1 MKRFLKYLIF
11 LVATASLFFSLNLSA
26 NAFEE
31 NIDSYN
37 EEFDFQRI
45 ADAIDAETAELL
57 AEMGIDE
64 ISFEKL
70 FSVSVSKVFNVLFD
84 ITKRS
89 FTEPLKFLVTATGVL
104 ILTALFVGGATIL
117 GALIALFAS
126 FLNSSQTV
134 SVIGN
139 SILALSVAIPV
150 VNGVTTA
157 FSVLETLNVFT
168 TAFAGVFAMIVS
180 ASGKVALGT
189 SYASLAVLSDTLFS
203 ALLTGVSQ
211 PAVNAMCSLG
221 FLSCFDLYKFS
232 EKISSIVK
240 KLYITFLG
248 FIGTFF
254 SGVVTLKGV
263 MGAGVD
269 SLTSR
274 GIRFVVGRTV
284 PVVGGAVSDTYSALV
299 SSLSL
304 IKSTVGIFGIV
315 TVVLTVFPSLLE
327 LLGWVFALSVVI
339 SISDLLGS
347 NDCLGMFNIFKDA
360 LTLLGATTVFSA
372 VIFIVSVGVVIFV
385 RGV

>member
-1 MKRFLKYLIF
+1 MKRNIKLLIC
-11 LVATASLFFSLNLSA
+11 VAVCVVLFFPLGFSVA
-26 NAFEE
+26 AFEE
-31 NIDSYN
+31 NIDCYN
-37 EEFDFQRI
+37 DEFDFQSI
-45 ADAIDAETAELL
+45 ADAIDGETAGLL
-57 AEMGIDE
+57 SEIGIDE
-64 ISFEKL
+64 ISFDKL
-70 FSVSVSKVFNVLFD
+70 FSVNVSKVFDVLFS

-89 FTEPLKFLVTATGVL
+89 LTEPLRFLVSATGVL
-104 ILTALFVGGATIL
+104 ILTALFS
-117 GALIALFAS
+117 S

-139 SILALSVAIPV
+139 SVLALSVAVPV
-150 VNGVTTA
+150 ANSVTTA

-168 TAFAGVFAMIVS
+168 TAFAGVFAMVVS
-180 ASGKVALGT
+180 SSGKIALGT

-203 ALLTGVSQ
+203 ALLNGVSQ
-211 PAVNAMCSLG
+211 PAVNVMCSLG

-232 EKISSIVK
+232 EKISATVK

-248 FIGTFF
+248 FVGTFF
-254 SGVVTLKGV
+254 SGIVTLKGV

-284 PVVGGAVSDTYSALV
+284 PVVGGAVSDTYAALV

-315 TVVLTVFPSLLE
+315 TVVLTVIPSVME
-327 LLGWVFALSVVI
+327 LVGWIFALSIVI
-339 SISDLLGS
+339 SISELLAAEG
-347 NDCLGMFNIFKDA
+347 CVGMFSIFKDG
-360 LTLLGATTVFSA
+360 LTLLCATIVFAA

-385 RGV
+385 KGV

>member
-1 MKRFLKYLIF
+1 MKRILKS
-11 LVATASLFFSLNLSA
+11 LVFVIISISIIFSLSVSA
-26 NAFEE
+26 FAFEE
-31 NIDSYN
+31 NIDNYS
-37 EEFDFQRI
+37 EEFDFQSI
-45 ADAIDAETAELL
+45 ADAIDDETVGIL

-64 ISFEKL
+64 MSFEKL
-70 FSVSVSKVFNVLFD
+70 FSVSASKVFNVLFD

-89 FTEPLKFLVTATGVL
+89 LTEPLKFLVSATGVL
-104 ILTALFVGGATIL
+104 ILTALF
-117 GALIALFAS
+117 
-126 FLNSSQTV
+126 SSLVSSPQSV

-139 SILALSVAIPV
+139 SILALSVAVPV

-168 TAFAGVFAMIVS
+168 TAFAGVFAMLVS

-189 SYASLAVLSDTLFS
+189 SYASLAVLSDTLF
-203 ALLTGVSQ
+203 ATLLTGISQ
-211 PAVNAMCSLG
+211 PAINGMCSLG
-221 FLSCFDLYKFS
+221 FLSCLDLYKFS
-232 EKISSIVK
+232 EKISATVK

-254 SGVVTLKGV
+254 SGIVTLKGV

-274 GIRFVVGRTV
+274 GIRFVVGRSV
-284 PVVGGAVSDTYSALV
+284 PIVGGAVSDTYSALV

-315 TVVLTVFPSLLE
+315 TVVLTVLPSLLE
-327 LLGWVFALSVVI
+327 LMGWVFALSVVI
-339 SISDLLGS
+339 TISELLGS
-347 NDCLGMFNIFKDA
+347 DGCVGMFNIFKDA

>member
-104 ILTALFVGGATIL
+104 ILT
-117 GALIALFAS
+117 ALFAS

>member
-1 MKRFLKYLIF
+1 MKRFLKITIIVVTF
-11 LVATASLFFSLNLSA
+11 FILFFILSINA
-26 NAFEE
+26 NAIEE

-37 EEFDFQRI
+37 DEFDFQSI
-45 ADAIDAETAELL
+45 IDAIDNETVELL
-57 AEMGIDE
+57 AELGIDE

-70 FSVSVSKVFNVLFD
+70 FSVSGVKVFSVLFD

-89 FTEPLKFLVTATGVL
+89 LTEPLKFLVSATGVL
-104 ILTALFVGGATIL
+104 VLTALFS
-117 GALIALFAS
+117 S
-126 FLNSSQTV
+126 FLNSTQTI

-139 SILALSVAIPV
+139 SVLALSVAVPV
-150 VNGVTTA
+150 ANGVTTA
-157 FSVLETLNVFT
+157 FSVLEALNVFT
-168 TAFAGVFAMIVS
+168 TSFAGVFAMLVS

-189 SYASLAVLSDTLFS
+189 SYASLAVLSDALFS
-203 ALLTGVSQ
+203 TLLAGVSQ

-221 FLSCFDLYKFS
+221 FLSCFDVYKFS
-232 EKISSIVK
+232 SKISAIVK
-240 KLYITFLG
+240 KIYITFLG

-254 SGVVTLKGV
+254 SGIVTLKGV

-327 LLGWVFALSVVI
+327 LVGWVFALSIVI
-339 SISDLLGS
+339 SVSELLGS
-347 NDCLGMFNIFKDA
+347 NDCVGMFNIFKDA

-385 RGV
+385 KGV

>member
-1 MKRFLKYLIF
+1 MKRILKILKLVVASVILLIP
-11 LVATASLFFSLNLSA
+11 LTISV
-26 NAFEE
+26 NAIEE

-37 EEFDFQRI
+37 EEFNFQSI
-45 ADAIDAETAELL
+45 ADAVDDETAELL
-57 AEMGIDE
+57 GEMGIDE
-64 ISFEKL
+64 ISFEKI
-70 FSVSVSKVFNVLFD
+70 FSVSVTKVFNVLFN

-89 FTEPLKFLVTATGVL
+89 LTAPLKFLVSATGVL
-104 ILTALFVGGATIL
+104 ILNALFS
-117 GALIALFAS
+117 S

-139 SILALSVAIPV
+139 SILALTVAVPV
-150 VNGVTTA
+150 ANGVTTA

-168 TAFAGVFAMIVS
+168 TAFAGVFAMLVS

-203 ALLTGVSQ
+203 TLLTGVSQ
-211 PAVNAMCSLG
+211 PAINAMCSLG

-254 SGVVTLKGV
+254 SGIVTLKGV

-284 PVVGGAVSDTYSALV
+284 PVIGGAVSDTYSALV

-327 LLGWVFALSVVI
+327 LMGWIFVLSIII
-339 SISDLLGS
+339 SISELLGAS
-347 NDCLGMFNIFKDA
+347 DCVGMFNIFKDA

-385 RGV
+385 KGV

>member
-1 MKRFLKYLIF
+1 MKRILKSLVLASVFLTSF
-11 LVATASLFFSLNLSA
+11 VSLTISV

-31 NIDSYN
+31 NIDSYK

-45 ADAIDAETAELL
+45 ADAVDNETAEIL
-57 AEMGIDE
+57 AEIGIDE

-70 FSVSVSKVFNVLFD
+70 FSVNASKVFNVLFS

-89 FTEPLKFLVTATGVL
+89 LTQPLKFLVSATGVL
-104 ILTALFVGGATIL
+104 ILTALFS
-117 GALIALFAS
+117 S

-139 SILALSVAIPV
+139 SILALSVAVPV

-157 FSVLETLNVFT
+157 FSVLETLNAFT
-168 TAFAGVFAMIVS
+168 TAFAGVFAMLVS
-180 ASGKVALGT
+180 SSGKLALGT
-189 SYASLAVLSDTLFS
+189 SYASVAVLSDSLFS
-203 ALLTGVSQ
+203 ALLAGFSQ

-221 FLSCFDLYKFS
+221 FLSCFDIYKFS
-232 EKISSIVK
+232 EKVSSIVK
-240 KLYITFLG
+240 KVYISFLG

-254 SGVVTLKGV
+254 SGIVTLKGV

-315 TVVLTVFPSLLE
+315 TVVLTVLPSLLE
-327 LLGWVFALSVVI
+327 LVGWVFALSVVI
-339 SISDLLGS
+339 SLSELLGS
-347 NDCLGMFNIFKDA
+347 DNCIGMFNIFKDA
-360 LTLLGATTVFSA
+360 LTLLGATMVFSA
-372 VIFIVSVGVVIFV
+372 VIFVVSVGVVIFV

>member
-1 MKRFLKYLIF
+1 MKRFLKKSVFVFVLIF
-11 LVATASLFFSLNLSA
+11 SFFSFSVTADAL
-26 NAFEE
+26 EE
-31 NIDSYN
+31 NIDSYK
-37 EEFDFQRI
+37 EEFNFQSI
-45 ADAIDAETAELL
+45 ADAVDSQTAEILS
-57 AEMGIDE
+57 EMGIDE
-64 ISFEKL
+64 ISFEKI
-70 FSVSVSKVFNVLFD
+70 FSVSFSKVFTVLFD

-89 FTEPLKFLVTATGVL
+89 LKEPMKFLVSAIGVL
-104 ILTALFVGGATIL
+104 ILSALFS
-117 GALIALFAS
+117 S
-126 FLNSSQTV
+126 FFSSAQTV

-139 SILALSVAIPV
+139 SVLVLSMAVPL
-150 VNGVTTA
+150 VNAVTTA

-168 TAFAGVFAMIVS
+168 TTFAGVFAMIVS

-189 SYASLAVLSDTLFS
+189 SYASLAVVSDTLFS

-221 FLSCFDLYKFS
+221 FLSCFDIYKFS
-232 EKISSIVK
+232 EKISSMVK
-240 KLYITFLG
+240 KIYIFFLG

-254 SGVVTLKGV
+254 SGIVTLKGV

-315 TVVLTVFPSLLE
+315 TVVLTVLPSLLE
-327 LLGWVFALSVVI
+327 LTGWVLALSIVI
-339 SISDLLGS
+339 SVSELLGS
-347 NDCLGMFNIFKDA
+347 NDCTGIFNIFKDA
-360 LTLLGATTVFSA
+360 LTLLGATTVFSS

-385 RGV
+385 KGV

>member
-84 ITKRS
+84 MTKRS
-89 FTEPLKFLVTATGVL
+89 LTEPLKFLVTATGVL
-104 ILTALFVGGATIL
+104 ILT
-117 GALIALFAS
+117 ALFAS

-203 ALLTGVSQ
+203 TLLTGVSQ
-211 PAVNAMCSLG
+211 PAINAMCSLG

-254 SGVVTLKGV
+254 SGIVTLKGV

-284 PVVGGAVSDTYSALV
+284 PVIGGAVSDTYSALV

-327 LLGWVFALSVVI
+327 LMGWVFALSVII
-339 SISDLLGS
+339 SISELLGAS
-347 NDCLGMFNIFKDA
+347 DCVGMFNIFKDA

-385 RGV
+385 KGV

>member
-1 MKRFLKYLIF
+1 MKRILKF
-11 LVATASLFFSLNLSA
+11 SLFITTILITLFLLSVSA
-26 NAFEE
+26 FAFEE
-31 NIDSYN
+31 NIDSYKD
-37 EEFDFQRI
+37 EFDFETI
-45 ADAIDAETAELL
+45 ADAIDDETAEIL

-64 ISFEKL
+64 ISFEKI
-70 FSVSVSKVFNVLFD
+70 FSVSATKVFDVLFN

-89 FTEPLKFLVTATGVL
+89 LTEPFRFLVSATGVL
-104 ILTALFVGGATIL
+104 ILTALFS
-117 GALIALFAS
+117 S
-126 FLNSSQTV
+126 FLNSSQGV

-139 SILALSVAIPV
+139 SVLVLAVAVPV
-150 VNGVTTA
+150 ANAATTA
-157 FSVLETLNVFT
+157 FSVLEALNAFT

-180 ASGKVALGT
+180 SSGKVALGT

-203 ALLTGVSQ
+203 TLLSGVSQ
-211 PAVNAMCSLG
+211 PAVNAMCALG
-221 FLSCFDLYKFS
+221 FLSCFDIYKFS
-232 EKISSIVK
+232 EKISSTVK

-254 SGVVTLKGV
+254 SGIVTLKGV

-327 LLGWVFALSVVI
+327 LIGWVFALSVIV
-339 SISDLLGS
+339 SISELLGS
-347 NDCLGMFNIFKDA
+347 TDCVGMLNIFKDA

-385 RGV
+385 KGV

>member
-1 MKRFLKYLIF
+1 MKRILKCLVFSIVFLTL
-11 LVATASLFFSLNLSA
+11 LFSSNISV

-31 NIDSYN
+31 NIDSYS
-37 EEFDFQRI
+37 EEFDFQSI
-45 ADAIDAETAELL
+45 ADAVDGETAEILSD
-57 AEMGIDE
+57 MGIDE

-70 FSVSVSKVFNVLFD
+70 FSVSVSKVFHVLFD

-89 FTEPLKFLVTATGVL
+89 LTEPFKFLVFSTGIL
-104 ILTALFVGGATIL
+104 ILTALFS
-117 GALIALFAS
+117 S
-126 FLNSSQTV
+126 FMSSSQTV
-134 SVIGN
+134 SVVGN
-139 SILALSVAIPV
+139 SVLALSVAVPV
-150 VNGVTTA
+150 ANGVTTA

-168 TAFAGVFAMIVS
+168 TAFAGVFAMLVS
-180 ASGKVALGT
+180 ASGKVALGS

-203 ALLTGVSQ
+203 TLLTGISQ

-221 FLSCFDLYKFS
+221 FLSCFDIYKFS
-232 EKISSIVK
+232 EKISALVK
-240 KLYITFLG
+240 KFYITFLG
-248 FIGTFF
+248 FVGTFF
-254 SGVVTLKGV
+254 SGIVTLKGV

-304 IKSTVGIFGIV
+304 IKSTVGIFGVV
-315 TVVLTVFPSLLE
+315 TVVLTVLPSLLE
-327 LLGWVFALSVVI
+327 LLGWIFALSIVI
-339 SISDLLGS
+339 SISELLGS
-347 NDCLGMFNIFKDA
+347 NECVGMFNIFKDS
-360 LTLLGATTVFSA
+360 LVLLSATTVFSA

>member
-1 MKRFLKYLIF
+1 MKRILKSLVLLNVFLTVL
-11 LVATASLFFSLNLSA
+11 FSLTISV

-37 EEFDFQRI
+37 DEFDFQSI
-45 ADAIDAETAELL
+45 ADAIDSETAGIL
-57 AEMGIDE
+57 ADIGIDE

-70 FSVSVSKVFNVLFD
+70 FSVSVTKVFNVLFN

-89 FTEPLKFLVTATGVL
+89 LTAPLKFLAFATGIL
-104 ILTALFVGGATIL
+104 ILTSLFS
-117 GALIALFAS
+117 S
-126 FLNSSQTV
+126 FLESSQTV

-139 SILALSVAIPV
+139 SVLALSMAVPV

-168 TAFAGVFAMIVS
+168 TSFAGVFAMLVS
-180 ASGKVALGT
+180 SSGKVALGT

-221 FLSCFDLYKFS
+221 FLSCFDIYKFS
-232 EKISSIVK
+232 EKISSVVK

-248 FIGTFF
+248 FIATFF
-254 SGVVTLKGV
+254 SGIVTLKGV

-274 GIRFVVGRTV
+274 GIRFVVGKTV

-315 TVVLTVFPSLLE
+315 TVVLTVLPSLLE
-327 LLGWVFALSVVI
+327 IMGWVFALSIVI
-339 SISDLLGS
+339 SVSEILGS
-347 NDCLGMFNIFKDA
+347 NECAGMFNIFKDA
-360 LTLLGATTVFSA
+360 LTLLGATIVFSA

-385 RGV
+385 KGV

>member
-1 MKRFLKYLIF
+1 MKRILKSFVFVNIF
-11 LVATASLFFSLNLSA
+11 LTLLFSLTISV

-31 NIDSYN
+31 NIDSFN
-37 EEFDFQRI
+37 DEFDFQGI
-45 ADAIDAETAELL
+45 TDAIDDETAELL
-57 AEMGIDE
+57 AEIGIDE

-70 FSVSVSKVFNVLFD
+70 FSVSVSKVFSVLFD

-89 FTEPLKFLVTATGVL
+89 LTQPLKFLVFATGIL
-104 ILTALFVGGATIL
+104 ILTALFS
-117 GALIALFAS
+117 S
-126 FLNSSQTV
+126 FLNSPQTV

-139 SILALSVAIPV
+139 SILALSIAVPV
-150 VNGVTTA
+150 VNCVTTA
-157 FSVLETLNVFT
+157 FSVLETLFVFT
-168 TAFAGVFAMIVS
+168 TAFTGVFAMLVS

-221 FLSCFDLYKFS
+221 FLSCLDIYKFS
-232 EKISSIVK
+232 EKISSTVK
-240 KLYITFLG
+240 KVYISFLG
-248 FIGTFF
+248 FVGTFF
-254 SGVVTLKGV
+254 SGIVTLKGV

-315 TVVLTVFPSLLE
+315 TVVLTVLPSVLE
-327 LLGWVFALSVVI
+327 LIGWVFALSVVI
-339 SISDLLGS
+339 SVSELLGS
-347 NDCLGMFNIFKDA
+347 NDCVGMFNIFKDT
-360 LTLLGATTVFSA
+360 LTLLGATMVFSA

-385 RGV
+385 KGV

>member
-1 MKRFLKYLIF
+1 MKRILKILIF
-11 LVATASLFFSLNLSA
+11 LTLLFSLTISV

-31 NIDSYN
+31 NVDSYN
-37 EEFDFQRI
+37 EEFDFQSI
-45 ADAIDAETAELL
+45 ADAIDDETAEILS
-57 AEMGIDE
+57 EIGIDE
-64 ISFEKL
+64 ISFKKL
-70 FSVSVSKVFNVLFD
+70 FSISASKVFSVLFD
-84 ITKRS
+84 ITQRS
-89 FTEPLKFLVTATGVL
+89 LTAPLKFLVSATGVL
-104 ILTALFVGGATIL
+104 ILTALFS
-117 GALIALFAS
+117 S
-126 FLNSSQTV
+126 FLNYSQAI

-168 TAFAGVFAMIVS
+168 TAFSGVFAMIVS

-203 ALLTGVSQ
+203 TLLTGVSQ

-221 FLSCFDLYKFS
+221 FLSCFDIYKFS
-232 EKISSIVK
+232 EKISSTVK

-254 SGVVTLKGV
+254 SGIVTLKGV

-284 PVVGGAVSDTYSALV
+284 PIVGGAVSDTYSALV

-315 TVVLTVFPSLLE
+315 TVVLTVLPSLLE
-327 LLGWVFALSVVI
+327 LMGWVFALSIII
-339 SISDLLGS
+339 SVSELLGT
-347 NDCLGMFNIFKDA
+347 NDCVGMFNIFKDA

-385 RGV
+385 KGV

>member
-1 MKRFLKYLIF
+1 MKRILKF
-11 LVATASLFFSLNLSA
+11 PLFITIVLTTLFPLSVSVC
-26 NAFEE
+26 AFEE
-31 NIDSYN
+31 NIDSYK
-37 EEFDFQRI
+37 EEFDFESI
-45 ADAIDAETAELL
+45 ADAVDDEAAEILS
-57 AEMGIDE
+57 EMGIDE
-64 ISFEKL
+64 ISFEKI
-70 FSVSVSKVFNVLFD
+70 FSVSASKVFNVLFN

-89 FTEPLKFLVTATGVL
+89 LTEPLKFLVSATGVL
-104 ILTALFVGGATIL
+104 ILTALFS
-117 GALIALFAS
+117 S
-126 FLNSSQTV
+126 FLNSSQSV

-139 SILALSVAIPV
+139 SVLALAVAVPV
-150 VNGVTTA
+150 ANAATTA
-157 FSVLETLNVFT
+157 FAVLETLNAFT

-180 ASGKVALGT
+180 SSGKVAMGT

-203 ALLTGVSQ
+203 TLLSGVSQ
-211 PAVNAMCSLG
+211 PAVNAMCALG
-221 FLSCFDLYKFS
+221 FLSCFDIYKFS
-232 EKISSIVK
+232 EKISTTVK

-254 SGVVTLKGV
+254 SGIVTLKGV
-263 MGAGVD
+263 MGAGID

-284 PVVGGAVSDTYSALV
+284 PVIGGAVSDTYSALV

-327 LLGWVFALSVVI
+327 LIGWVFALSVII
-339 SISDLLGS
+339 SISELLGS
-347 NDCLGMFNIFKDA
+347 NDCVGMFNIFKDA

-385 RGV
+385 KGV

>member
-1 MKRFLKYLIF
+1 MKRFLKLLIIF
-11 LVATASLFFSLNLSA
+11 VSTVSLFFSLNISA
-26 NAFEE
+26 SAFEE
-31 NIDSYN
+31 NIDSYK

-45 ADAIDAETAELL
+45 TDAIDDETAELL

-70 FSVSVSKVFNVLFD
+70 FSVNASKVFNVLFN

-89 FTEPLKFLVTATGVL
+89 LREPIKFLVTATGVL
-104 ILTALFVGGATIL
+104 ILTALFS
-117 GALIALFAS
+117 S
-126 FLNSSQTV
+126 FLNTSQTV

-139 SILALSVAIPV
+139 SVLALAVSIPV
-150 VNGVTTA
+150 ANGVTTA
-157 FSVLETLNVFT
+157 FSVLEILNVFT
-168 TAFAGVFAMIVS
+168 TAFAGVFAMLVS

-203 ALLTGVSQ
+203 TLLSGISQ
-211 PAVNAMCSLG
+211 PAINGMCSLG
-221 FLSCFDLYKFS
+221 FLSCFDIYKFS
-232 EKISSIVK
+232 EKISGTVK

-248 FIGTFF
+248 FVGTFF
-254 SGVVTLKGV
+254 SGIVTLKGV

-339 SISDLLGS
+339 SISEILGS
-347 NDCLGMFNIFKDA
+347 NDCVGMFNIFKDA